1 MTDIEI
7 RNRRLRNQ
15 GLAASPFERPEDAVR
30 WLGAVQSQDY
40 AGAKWGLGLRM
51 RDAGDET
58 IDRAFNE
65 GSILRTHAL
74 RPTWHFLA
82 PADIRWVLDLTAP
95 RVHALNAL
103 YYRKMEL
110 DRTALAR
117 CRTVLVREL
126 RDGAQRTREELGS
139 ALEQAG
145 IAAGDRLR
153 LTYIMMHAELEALI
167 CSGPR
172 RGKQFT
178 YMLLDER
185 VPAAPALQRDEALGE
200 LIRRYFQ
207 SHGPAT
213 VHDFVWW
220 SGLTVADAR
229 RGVAMMAGE
238 LIEERTGG
246 TAYWFTDSAQPLQ
259 PPAPMAYL
267 LPNYDEYGSYKHR
280 DAIFDPEH
288 HGLPFLSHAIVLDG
302 KIIGSWRRALSKKEV
317 TIETNT
323 FAALGTEQRN
333 VVEEAAERY
342 GEFLGLPAVI
352 VAES

>member
-1 MTDIEI
+1 MTDREI
-7 RNRRLRNQ
+7 RTRRLRNQ

-40 AGAKWGLGLRM
+40 AGAKWGLALRL
-51 RDAGDET
+51 RDANDEM
-58 IDRAFNE
+58 IDRAFND
-65 GSILRTHAL
+65 GAILRTHAL
-74 RPTWHFLA
+74 RPTWHFLH

-95 RVHALNAL
+95 RVHALNAP
-103 YYRKMEL
+103 YYRKLEL
-110 DRTALAR
+110 DGPTLSR
-117 CRTVLVREL
+117 CRTVLIREL
-126 RDGAQRTREELGS
+126 RDGSQRTREELGD

-145 IAAGDRLR
+145 IASGDRLR
-153 LTYIMMHAELEALI
+153 LSYIMMHAELEALI

-185 VPAAPALQRDEALGE
+185 VPATPPLGRDEALGE
-200 LIRRYFQ
+200 LIRRYFR

-238 LIEERTGG
+238 LIGEDNAET
-246 TAYWFTDSAQPLQ
+246 TYWFTDGIPSAQ

-267 LPNYDEYGSYKHR
+267 LPNYDEYGSYKSR
-280 DAIFDPEH
+280 DAVFDPQNR
-288 HGLPFLSHAIVLDG
+288 GLPFLAHSIVVDG
-302 KIIGSWRRALSKKEV
+302 KIIGSWRRTLSKKEV

-323 FAALGTEQRN
+323 FAALGAEQRN
-333 VVEEAAERY
+333 AVEEAAKRY
-342 GEFLGLPAVI
+342 GEFLGLPAI
-352 VAES
+352 FVAES